1 MPTGSTSGD
10 VLHPNA
16 PGRRMAELRLRRDW
30 RIMRRFKKRG
40 GKSDKEKGRDRRLSI
55 LLWAALISMIC
66 GAIEFGQPLEDLIQ
80 SGREMVRSRNA
91 TIDAVVIGIDDRT
104 ASELG
109 GLSFP
114 RHIDAEAIDKLFSM
128 GARRIFF
135 DRAYADLTTPKE
147 DAAFVAALAR
157 HPGKVFLGVINTK
170 DPVTRA
176 PTEIAPRPE
185 FMKVAGLTAISGKVT
200 PFGLSAR
207 VWFNGDLDGERVRSM
222 SSVLADVDVERRD
235 LYRPDWAIQARSIP
249 TYSFVDVVRGKVP
262 QDGIAGRD
270 VVIGP
275 TAPSFNDLHH
285 IASQGWL
292 PGVYFHLIG
301 AETLKRGM
309 PSNWGWTPAFAL
321 ALGLAITHLYTRRAR
336 VILATWAAAIAL
348 LGLLPIYLD
357 ERLIT
362 IDVVPGGLLFAI
374 IAYRS
379 MTLRRVVKSSQ
390 TNIVSGLP
398 NLAALRYAGNK
409 RIETLIAL
417 KMRNYAEIAASF
429 DQLVERAVIDEIRRR
444 VALSGD
450 EGEIYHSEDTLLWFT
465 TLPMGEDLAH
475 HLEGLKA
482 ILSTALPIGEREID
496 ISVSFGV
503 DADTQRPMTSRIGS
517 AMLCAEEAAR
527 GNDIWKFYDPERLH
541 EAAWQLSLLS
551 RLDQAVDTGEVWVAY
566 QPKLDIKANRI
577 VGAEALVRWTHPE
590 RGLIGPDDF
599 IPVAEKH
606 NRIEKLTGFVLDQAV
621 AAAARINA
629 QGADFAISVNLSVQ
643 LLQKPD
649 LLDFVE
655 SILEKHSLPAS
666 KLILEITETGK
677 LDRNGSG
684 IAMMRV
690 LVDHGIRVSID
701 DYGTGNATLDYLK
714 ILPSH
719 EVKIDKQFVADIDTN
734 HDDLILVGSTI
745 EMVHSLGRKVVA
757 EGVETTPILH
767 ALARLGCDMVQGY
780 LVGKPVVLSSLVEQV
795 LSQDR
800 RTANKR

>member
-1 MPTGSTSGD
+1 VIGRAR
-10 VLHPNA
+10 NA
-16 PGRRMAELRLRRDW
+16 ERRERAAT
-30 RIMRRFKKRG
+30 
-40 GKSDKEKGRDRRLSI
+40 RDRRLSV
-55 LLWAALISMIC
+55 LLWAMLFSLIC

-80 SGREMVRSRNA
+80 ASRDA
-91 TIDAVVIGIDDRT
+91 IRARDSTINAVVVGIDDKT
-104 ASELG
+104 ANELG
-109 GLSFP
+109 GLNYP
-114 RHIDAEAIDKLFSM
+114 RHIDGEAVDKLFAM
-128 GARRIFF
+128 GARRVLF
-135 DRAYADLTTPKE
+135 DKAYADLTAPAE
-147 DAAFVAALAR
+147 DAAFISALNR
-157 HPGKVFLGVINTK
+157 HSGSVFLGIVNNK
-170 DPVTRA
+170 DTATGQMV
-176 PTEIAPRPE
+176 EIGPRPE
-185 FMKVAGLTAISGKVT
+185 FLSAARLTSLRGKVT
-200 PFGLSAR
+200 PFGLSVR
-207 VWFNGDLDGERVRSM
+207 IPYNGTLHGNRIRSM
-222 SSVLADVDVERRD
+222 STVIAGIDIDSQDF
-235 LYRPDWAIQARSIP
+235 YRPDWAIRARSIP
-249 TYSFVDVVRGKVP
+249 TYSLVDIVRNRIP
-262 QDGIAGRD
+262 DSRIANRD

-275 TAPSFNDLHH
+275 TATAFNDIHY

-301 AETLKRGM
+301 AETLQRGH
-309 PSNWGWTPAFAL
+309 PAYWGWIPAYL
-321 ALGLAITHLYTRRAR
+321 IALGLAILHLYTHRMRIVWMTAATA
-336 VILATWAAAIAL
+336 ILL
-348 LGLLPIYLD
+348 LVLLPIFLD

-374 IAYRS
+374 IAYRAT
-379 MTLRRVVKSSQ
+379 TLRRVLRSSQ

-409 RIETLIAL
+409 RSETLIAL

-429 DQLVERAVIDEIRRR
+429 NQLVERAVIDEIRRR

-450 EGEIYHSEDTLLWFT
+450 DGEIFHSEDSLLWFT
-465 TLPMGEDLAH
+465 SLPMGEDLAH

-503 DADTQRPMTSRIGS
+503 DADYDRPMTSRIGS

-527 GNDIWKFYDPERLH
+527 ANDIWKFYDPQRLH

-566 QPKLDIKANRI
+566 QPKFDIKANRI
-577 VGAEALVRWTHPE
+577 VGAEALVRWSHPE
-590 RGLIGPDDF
+590 RGMIGPDEF
-599 IPVAEKH
+599 ISVAERH
-606 NRIEKLTGFVLDQAV
+606 NRIEKLTSFVLDEAV
-621 AAAARINA
+621 SAAAKINA

-649 LLDFVE
+649 LPDFVRH
-655 SILEKHSLPAS
+655 ILEKHDFPAS

-684 IAMMRV
+684 IAMMRT
-690 LVDHGIRVSID
+690 LVEQGIRLSID

-757 EGVETTPILH
+757 EGVETPTILH
-767 ALARLGCDMVQGY
+767 ALARLGCDLVQGY
-780 LVGKPVVLSSLVEQV
+780 LIGKPVTYPALAEQV
-795 LSQDR
+795 FSSAVRVANR
-800 RTANKR
+800 R

>member
-1 MPTGSTSGD
+1 MTTS
-10 VLHPNA
+10 
-16 PGRRMAELRLRRDW
+16 
-30 RIMRRFKKRG
+30 KKRKEAQD
-40 GKSDKEKGRDRRLSI
+40 GKPNRDRRLSI
-55 LLWAALISMIC
+55 LLWATLISMIC

-80 SGREMVRSRNA
+80 SGRDITRSRNA
-91 TIDAVVIGIDDRT
+91 RIDAVVIGLDDRT
-104 ASELG
+104 ANELG
-109 GLSFP
+109 GLNFP
-114 RHIDAEAIDKLFSM
+114 RRYDAEAIDKLFSL
-128 GARRIFF
+128 GAKRVFF
-135 DRAYADLTTPKE
+135 DRAYADASTPQE
-147 DAAFVAALAR
+147 DAAFSAALGR
-157 HPGKVFLGVINTK
+157 YPGRVFLGVINTK
-170 DPVTRA
+170 DPNTGE
-176 PTEIAPRPE
+176 PIEIAPRPE
-185 FMKVAGLTAISGKVT
+185 FMKVARLTAINGKVT

-207 VWFNGDLDGERVRSM
+207 VTFNGDLAGRRVRSM
-222 SSVLADVDVERRD
+222 STVLAGVDVEGRD
-235 LYRPDWAIQARSIP
+235 HYRPDWAIQARSIP
-249 TYSFVDVVRGKVP
+249 TFSFVDVIRGGVP
-262 QDGIAGRD
+262 KDRIAGRD

-301 AETLKRGM
+301 AETLKSGI
-309 PSNWGWTPAFAL
+309 PENWGWIPAFL
-321 ALGLAITHLYTRRAR
+321 VGLGLSALHLYTRRQRWVWVTIA
-336 VILATWAAAIAL
+336 ATVVL
-348 LGLLPIYLD
+348 LGILPLYFD
-357 ERLIT
+357 EEHIT
-362 IDVVPGGLLFAI
+362 VDVVPGGLLFAI
-374 IAYRS
+374 IAYRAL
-379 MTLRRVVKSSQ
+379 TLRRVLKSSQ

-398 NLAALRYAGNK
+398 NLSALRYAGNK
-409 RIETLIAL
+409 RSETLIAL

-450 EGEIYHSEDTLLWFT
+450 EGEIFHSEDTLLWFT
-465 TLPMGEDLAH
+465 ALPMGEDLAH

-503 DADTQRPMTSRIGS
+503 DADSQRPMTSRIGS

-527 GNDIWKFYDPERLH
+527 ANDIWKFYDPERLH

-551 RLDQAVDTGEVWVAY
+551 RLDQAVDNGEVWVAY
-566 QPKLDIKANRI
+566 QPKLDLKANRI
-577 VGAEALVRWTHPE
+577 IGAEALVRWTHPE

-599 IPVAEKH
+599 ITVAEKH

-649 LLDFVE
+649 LPGFVDR
-655 SILEKHSLPAS
+655 ILRKHGLPAS

-684 IAMMRV
+684 IAMMRT
-690 LVDHGIRVSID
+690 LVENGIRLSID

-734 HDDLILVGSTI
+734 PDDLILVGSTI

-757 EGVETTPILH
+757 EGVETTAILH

-780 LVGKPVVLSSLVEQV
+780 LVGKPVALSSITEQV

-800 RTANKR
+800 RTASNG